1 MLSIGTLILVG
12 LYGCTGKEAGAVIA
26 DENTGKKIQ
35 SINLFPKELFAYDN
49 TGKLSFDEAFT
60 QSTHVIRAAYLKQID
75 NSNTRSVKPFYIY
88 QVNEG
93 SLNKPL
99 DTSKNKFPLLFLSKQ
114 ELFKGK
120 ELRDS
125 IYLFLVPLQGY
136 QVLHENISIE
146 YEWVDEAPFL
156 IR

>member
-1 MLSIGTLILVG
+1 MLCIGTLILIG
-12 LYGCTGKEAGAVIA
+12 LHSCTSKEAGAVIA
-26 DENTGKKIQ
+26 DENARRKTQ
-35 SINLFPKELFAYDN
+35 SINLFPKESFVYDN
-49 TGKLSFDEAFT
+49 TGKLSLDEAFT
-60 QSTHVIRAAYLKQID
+60 QSTHVIRTAYLKQID
-75 NSNTRSVKPFYIY
+75 NSNGRSVKPFYIY
-88 QVNEG
+88 QVYEG
-93 SLNKPL
+93 SFNKPL

-136 QVLHENISIE
+136 QVLQENIGIN

-156 IR
+156 KR